1 MLRLQAFSVNRIAD
15 RLGQSARRNSL
26 DLAYAGHDEVSLHE
40 GPSTSL
46 NRSDG
51 VKRALCASGFA
62 TCSRRNRSMN
72 IDHSVYPD
80 IEHGEDFEDDGDR
93 ADYVMRVCAAWDL
106 GVPPERATVAL
117 FREWRS
123 I

>member
-1 MLRLQAFSVNRIAD
+1 
-15 RLGQSARRNSL
+15 
-26 DLAYAGHDEVSLHE
+26 
-40 GPSTSL
+40 
-46 NRSDG
+46 
-51 VKRALCASGFA
+51 
-62 TCSRRNRSMN
+62 MN

-93 ADYVMRVCAAWDL
+93 ADYVMRVCAAWDF

-123 I
+123 IFDRFPLPHSPSYHAFRATYRWPMLPIPESPLLTRWEKIDAREEREDCMRDRA